1 MKSEGLLLLV
11 IYLILLLAVMGIKK
25 IDDTLEQWH
34 KEWQIVSS
42 QPVDTRPKIPH
53 CDKELWER
61 ITEGCDDEGHD

>member
-11 IYLILLLAVMGIKK
+11 IYLILLLTVMGIWK
-25 IDDTLEQWH
+25 INDTLEQ
-34 KEWQIVSS
+34 WQIVSS